1 MRSLPTATGLI
12 LLALLC
18 TCGPAPAEV
27 TGESGPSRTAEALIE
42 RAIVAHGMDGW
53 DTLAHLAFTFR
64 DRAYTVD
71 KQGGDFTYTREFTD
85 STGSAI
91 RDVLTNDGLVRF
103 RDGRAERLTPEDSI
117 AYVGSVNSVRYF
129 FMLPYGLR
137 DPAVNA
143 ELLDSV
149 LLGGQLYDRLRV
161 TFDRTGGGADYDDEY
176 NYLFDRGSGE
186 LDYLAY
192 NFAVEE
198 GGLRFRRAI
207 NKRRVG
213 GVLVQDYINY
223 GVDGEDRAIDRVVDR
238 YLAGELPELSRIE
251 SVKVRIESGG

>member
-1 MRSLPTATGLI
+1 MRPFLAAIVLAPF
-12 LLALLC
+12 ALLC
-18 TCGPAPAEV
+18 TCGPAPAYPEDA
-27 TGESGPSRTAEALIE
+27 ESLTAGQLIE
-42 RAIVAHGMDGW
+42 RAITAHGMNGW
-53 DTLAHLAFTFR
+53 DTLARLTFTFR
-64 DRAYTVD
+64 DRSYGVD
-71 KQGGDFTYTREFTD
+71 KRGGTFSYTREFID

-91 RDVLTNDGLVRF
+91 RDVLTNEGLERF
-103 RDGRAERLTPEDSI
+103 RDGRPDSLTTKDSI
-117 AYVGSVNSVRYF
+117 AYAGSVNSVRYF

-149 LLGGQLYDRLRV
+149 AIDGKVYDRLAV
-161 TFDRTGGGADYDDEY
+161 TFDREGGGTDFDDAY
-176 NYLFDRGSGE
+176 HYFFDRASGE

-198 GGLRFRRAI
+198 GGLRFRQAI

-223 GVDGEDRAIDRVVDR
+223 GVDGRQRAIDSVVER

-251 SVKVRIESGG
+251 NTEVRIEAGG

>member
-1 MRSLPTATGLI
+1 MRPLLAAIVLAP
-12 LLALLC
+12 LALLC
-18 TCGPAPAEV
+18 TCGPAPANPEHA
-27 TGESGPSRTAEALIE
+27 ESPTAEQLIE
-42 RAIVAHGMDGW
+42 RAISTHGMDGW
-53 DTLAHLAFTFR
+53 DTLARLTFTFR
-64 DRAYTVD
+64 DRSYGVD
-71 KQGGDFTYTREFTD
+71 KRGGTFRYTREFMD

-91 RDVLTNDGLVRF
+91 RDVLTNEGLERL
-103 RDGRAERLTPEDSI
+103 RDGQPDPLTTKDSL

-149 LLGGQLYDRLRV
+149 AIDGKVYDRLEV
-161 TFDRTGGGADYDDEY
+161 TFDREGGGTDFDDVY
-176 NYLFDRGSGE
+176 HYFFDRSSGE

-192 NFAVEE
+192 NFAAEE
-198 GGLRFRRAI
+198 GGVRLRKAI

-223 GVDGEDRAIDRVVDR
+223 GVDGRQRAIDAALER

-251 SVKVRIESGG
+251 NTEVRIESGG